1 METAHQKNR
10 RTDFKILSDNFEDWL
25 DKNPG
30 LGENERNIQRA
41 IIDQKGAVIPT
52 DAKGNFIQ
60 QVN

>member
-25 DKNPG
+25 DKNPS